1 MDLKVTGFRVENFR
15 NIDDSGWIP
24 VEQVTAFVGR
34 NESGKTTLLKALHK
48 FNPATPEPIR
58 PQRDFPRDRFTSDF
72 GDPAKWS
79 FCSVEFALDDG
90 LRDELRTL
98 LDGIEPP
105 TGVVCKRW
113 YNGTL
118 TIDLLPAMEA
128 KPLLGTSV
136 VEGLEAFASG
146 ARRLEKLDE
155 EADDTAAARRAA
167 LSSWASGWR
176 DRIGA
181 VGDLTGQAGI
191 VESLRSEA
199 ESKSSPQ
206 TADMVESLLAA
217 IGPVLESAGKEPA
230 GPKIEALII
239 ERMPVFV
246 YFENFGILDSAIYL
260 PRFLEDQRARPSDPR
275 VRTISAMFK
284 HVRLSAEDIAAL
296 AREEASE
303 QRAAGQTVTTE
314 IIERDRERKDERA
327 IKLNSASLDIT
338 RKFSAWWSQR
348 RHQIRYDA
356 DGAYF
361 RIWVSDDRR
370 PGVEIELEER
380 SKGFQWFFSFYL
392 VFLVE
397 ADEGHKHAVL
407 LLDEPGLHLHPTAQ
421 QELITFFDNL
431 SEKNQ
436 LLYSTHSPFL
446 IDGENLHRIRPV
458 VEDDTGHSH
467 ISVGEWP
474 KDRDTIFPLQA
485 AAGYAMVRGLFQHR
499 DNLLVE
505 GMTDYYL
512 LTLLTQ
518 QARAAGRETVS
529 DDIYVTPCGGTKM
542 VGHLASLFLGQD
554 VRPVVLL
561 DGDAAGTARRDA
573 LTKELYAGHT
583 GRVVMVDEVLSQ
595 PSAEIEDLLGA
606 ELLCEAANAALGL
619 KLKLTEA
626 DKSAGNAVAQIGA
639 AAKRGKVALP
649 DGWKPT
655 TALHLVR
662 QWAEKEE
669 RLPDDVLA
677 RAELLFRAINTA
689 FAQPS

>member
-1 MDLKVTGFRVENFR
+1 MKVTRFRVENFR

-24 VEQVTAFVGR
+24 VNRVTAFVGR

-48 FNPATPEPIR
+48 FNPATAEPVN

-72 GDPAKWS
+72 DDPAKWS
-79 FCSVEFALDDG
+79 FCSVEFELDEAFRADIRSLVDG
-90 LRDELRTL
+90 V
-98 LDGIEPP
+98 EPP
-105 TGVVCKRW
+105 VSAICTRW
-113 YNGTL
+113 YDG
-118 TIDLLPAMEA
+118 DLSVELSPEIAEGSLPPSEIAA
-128 KPLLGTSV
+128 
-136 VEGLEAFASG
+136 GLAAFASS
-146 ARRLEKLDE
+146 ARRLEKVGDE
-155 EADDTAAARRAA
+155 GEDAAAERRSTLAT
-167 LSSWASGWR
+167 WATGWR
-176 DRIGA
+176 DRLNGVA
-181 VGDLTGQAGI
+181 DLTGHA
-191 VESLRSEA
+191 ELLETLREEA
-199 ESKSSPQ
+199 ETRSTPQ
-206 TADMVESLLAA
+206 TADMVETLLNV
-217 IGPVLESAGKEPA
+217 IEPVWSAVQKDPA
-230 GPKIEALII
+230 GPQIKALIA

-260 PRFLEDQRARPSDPR
+260 PRFLEDQEATPSDPR

-284 HVRLSAEDIAAL
+284 HVRLSADDIASL
-296 AREEASE
+296 AREEARE
-303 QRAAGQTVTTE
+303 QKAVGAAVTAQV
-314 IIERDRERKDERA
+314 IERDRQRKDERA
-327 IKLNSASLDIT
+327 IKLSSASLDIT

-348 RHQIRYDA
+348 RHHIRYDA
-356 DGAYF
+356 DGDYF

-397 ADEGHKHAVL
+397 AEEGHKHAVL
-407 LLDEPGLHLHPTAQ
+407 LLDEPGIHLHPTAQ
-421 QELITFFDNL
+421 QELISFFDNL

-458 VEDDTGHSH
+458 VEDETGHSH

-474 KDRDTIFPLQA
+474 RDRDTIFPLQA

-512 LTLLTQ
+512 LTLLAQ
-518 QARAAGRETVS
+518 QARASGRES
-529 DDIYVTPCGGTKM
+529 LSEEIYVTPCGGTKM

-554 VRPVVLL
+554 VRPVILL
-561 DGDAAGTARRDA
+561 DGDAAGTSRRDA
-573 LTKELYAGHT
+573 LTKELYTGHP
-583 GRVVMVDEVLSQ
+583 GRIVMVNEVLSE

-606 ELLCEAANAALGL
+606 ELLLDAANAALGL

-626 DKSAGNAVAQIGA
+626 DRSAGNSVAQIVA
-639 AAKRGKVALP
+639 AAKRGKVVLP

-662 QWAEKEE
+662 QWAERGE
-669 RLPDDVLA
+669 RFPDEVLS
-677 RAELLFRAINTA
+677 RAQLLFRAINTA